1 MDSILT
7 SIKELLG
14 IQQEDTNF
22 DTDIIFHINTVIMTL
37 RQIGVGPQEG
47 FSIEDD
53 ETEWSDYIDD
63 ITMIEAVKSY
73 MFMKV
78 KLMFDP
84 PTGSVLDAYKEN
96 IKELEWRLSVQVD
109 PGEE

>member
-37 RQIGVGPQEG
+37 RQMGVGPQEG

-109 PGEE
+109 PGDD